1 MRNVLRKVVNYF
13 AKKLHH
19 GFPTEFYT
27 HFIFIDTNLKLTF
40 LNQFEESSYVNTNK
54 IIL

>member
-1 MRNVLRKVVNYF
+1 MRNFLRKVVNYF

-27 HFIFIDTNLKLTF
+27 HFIFIDTNLKTYIFKPIWRKQLR
-40 LNQFEESSYVNTNK
+40 QYQ
-54 IIL
+54 